1 MSHTE
6 TPQFSSA
13 TGSDVRVRFCPSP
26 TGTPHVGM
34 VRTALFNWAYARHTG
49 GTFVFRIEDTDAA
62 RDSEESYGQIL
73 DSLRWLGL
81 DWDEGIDAGGEHGPY
96 RQSQRGEIYQGI
108 IARLREAG
116 YLYESYS
123 TAEEI
128 DARNEAAGR
137 PKQLGYD
144 NFDRDLSEEQRAAFR
159 AEGREPALRFRVPD
173 VDLSFTDLVRG
184 DITFPAGSTI
194 DFVVVRP
201 NGAPLYTLVNP
212 VDDALMGI
220 THVLRGEDLLSSTPR
235 QIALHRALVELGIE
249 AAIPQFGHL
258 PYVLGE
264 GNKKLSKRDPES
276 NLLHHRERG
285 FLPEG
290 LLNYLSLL
298 GWSLAPDRDVFTS
311 EEMIAAFDVRDVN
324 PNPARFDQK
333 KADSI
338 NADHIRLLSEDDFGT
353 RILPYLIAG
362 GALPVEPSAAQLE
375 IVRRAV
381 PLVQSRVTVLSEV
394 TPMMGFL
401 FTTADAL
408 SYEDDAL
415 KSLKSDAPQ
424 VLAAGTAALESI
436 DEANWNTERIQ
447 EALQAALID
456 GLELKPRVAFGALRV
471 AASGRRVSPPLFE
484 SFELLGRTET
494 LARLQKLATQLA
506 GAAGE

>member
-1 MSHTE
+1 MSTTVE
-6 TPQFSSA
+6 PQFSTA

-81 DWDEGIDAGGEHGPY
+81 TWDEGIDVGGPHGPY
-96 RQSQRGEIYQGI
+96 RQSERGDIYREI
-108 IARLREAG
+108 AERLKDAG
-116 YLYESYS
+116 YLYESFS

-128 DARNEAAGR
+128 DARNEANGR
-137 PKQLGYD
+137 AKQLGYD
-144 NFDRDLSEEQRAAFR
+144 NFDRDLTDEERAAFR
-159 AEGREPALRFRVPD
+159 AEGREPALRFRIPD
-173 VDLSFTDLVRG
+173 MDLSFDDLVRG
-184 DITFPAGSTI
+184 PISFPAGSTI

-201 NGAPLYTLVNP
+201 NGAPLYTLTNP

-235 QIALHRALVELGIE
+235 QVALHRALVELGIE
-249 AAIPQFGHL
+249 TAIPQFGHL

-285 FLPEG
+285 FIPEG

-298 GWSLAPDRDVFTS
+298 GWSISADRDVFTS
-311 EEMIAAFDVRDVN
+311 DEMIAAFDVTDVN

-333 KADSI
+333 KADAI
-338 NADHIRLLSEDDFGT
+338 NADHIRLLSEDDFFG

-362 GALPVEPSAAQLE
+362 GALPVEPTEQQLAT
-375 IVRRAV
+375 VRAAV

-394 TPMMGFL
+394 VPMLGFL
-401 FTTADAL
+401 FTSSAAL
-408 SYEDDAL
+408 VYEDDAL
-415 KSLKSDAPQ
+415 KSLKDDAPET
-424 VLAAGTAALESI
+424 LRASIAALEALPE
-436 DEANWNTERIQ
+436 DGWATEPIQ
-447 EALQAALID
+447 TALQGALIE
-456 GLELKPRVAFGALRV
+456 GLGLKPRVAFGALRV

-484 SFELLGRTET
+484 SFELLGRDET
-494 LARLQKLATQLA
+494 LARLRRLEAQLS
-506 GAAGE
+506 GE

>member
-1 MSHTE
+1 MTVMSHTE
-6 TPQFSSA
+6 SPQFSTA
-13 TGSDVRVRFCPSP
+13 TGADVRVRFCPSP

-34 VRTALFNWAYARHTG
+34 VRTALFNWAHARHTG

-62 RDSEESYGQIL
+62 RDSEESYSQII

-81 DWDEGIDAGGEHGPY
+81 DWDEGIDVGGPHGPY
-96 RQSQRGEIYQGI
+96 RQSERGEIYQRV
-108 IARLREAG
+108 IAQLIEGG
-116 YLYESYS
+116 YLYESFS

-128 DARNEAAGR
+128 DARNIAAGR

-144 NFDRDLSEEQRAAFR
+144 NFDRDLSDEQRAAFR

-173 VDLSFTDLVRG
+173 TDLSFTDLVRG

-235 QIALHRALVELGIE
+235 QIALYHALVELGI
-249 AAIPQFGHL
+249 AQAIPQFGHL

-276 NLLHHRERG
+276 NLLHHRSRG
-285 FLPEG
+285 FIPEG

-298 GWSLAPDRDVFTS
+298 GWSLAPDRDVFS
-311 EEMIAAFDVRDVN
+311 SDEMVAAFDVANVN

-333 KADSI
+333 KADAI
-338 NADHIRLLSEDDFGT
+338 NADHIRLLSEEDFGK

-362 GALPVEPSAAQLE
+362 GALQIEPTEEQLAV
-375 IVRRAV
+375 IARAV

-394 TPMMGFL
+394 VGMLGFL
-401 FTTADAL
+401 FTTSEQL
-408 SYEDDAL
+408 HYEDDAL
-415 KSLKSDAPQ
+415 ASLKDDAPQ
-424 VLAAGTAALESI
+424 VLAAGIAALDALPADAWET
-436 DEANWNTERIQ
+436 AGIQ
-447 EALQAALID
+447 EALQSALVD
-456 GLELKPRVAFGALRV
+456 GLGIKPRLAFGPLRV

-484 SFELLGRTET
+484 SFELLGREES
-494 LARLQKLATQLA
+494 LARLRRLEQHLA
-506 GAAGE
+506 G

>member
-6 TPQFSSA
+6 TPQFSTA

-62 RDSEESYGQIL
+62 RDSEESYAQII

-108 IARLREAG
+108 IAQLVEAG
-116 YLYESYS
+116 YLYESFS
-123 TAEEI
+123 NAEEI
-128 DARNEAAGR
+128 DARNIAAGR

-144 NFDRDLSEEQRAAFR
+144 NFDRDLSDEQRAAFR
-159 AEGREPALRFRVPD
+159 AEGREPTLRFRVPD
-173 VDLSFTDLVRG
+173 EDLSFTDLVRG

-235 QIALHRALVELGIE
+235 QIALYYALVRIGV
-249 AAIPQFGHL
+249 AKAIPQFGHL

-276 NLLHHRERG
+276 NLLHHRARG
-285 FLPEG
+285 FIPEG

-298 GWSLAPDRDVFTS
+298 GWSLAPDRDVFSS
-311 EEMIAAFDVRDVN
+311 EEMIAAFDVVNVN

-338 NADHIRLLSEDDFGT
+338 NADHIRLLSEADFGE
-353 RILPYLIAG
+353 RIRPYLIAEG
-362 GALPVEPSAAQLE
+362 VLPIEPSEHQKE
-375 IVRRAV
+375 IIAKAV

-394 TPMMGFL
+394 AGMLGFL
-401 FTTADAL
+401 FTSTEAL
-408 SYEDDAL
+408 DYDEDAL
-415 KSLKSDAPQ
+415 KSLKDDAPQ
-424 VLAAGTAALESI
+424 VLAAGIDALSEIPES
-436 DEANWNTERIQ
+436 EWATERIQ
-447 EALQAALID
+447 NALQAALIE
-456 GLELKPRVAFGALRV
+456 GLGLKPRVAFGALRV

-484 SFELLGRTET
+484 SFELLGRDAS
-494 LARLQKLATQLA
+494 LARLRKLADRLA
-506 GAAGE
+506 ADGE